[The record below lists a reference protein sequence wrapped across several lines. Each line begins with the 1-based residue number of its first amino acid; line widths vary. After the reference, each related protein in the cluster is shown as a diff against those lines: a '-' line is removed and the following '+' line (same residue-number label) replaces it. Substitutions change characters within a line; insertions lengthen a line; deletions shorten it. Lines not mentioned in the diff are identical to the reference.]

1 MAIGARTKD
10 ASVVIKPPVPTEVRA
25 RMVCAF
31 AVMMANVVVRTDVLK
46 ANASAAYK
54 MRMNG
59 QILGVK
65 TVRIAIAAMESA

>member
-1 MAIGARTKD
+1 
-10 ASVVIKPPVPTEVRA
+10 
-25 RMVCAF
+25 MVCAF

-65 TVRIAIAAMESA
+65 TVRIAIPAMESA